1 MSPSMKFGLLALV
14 GAAAAVPHYGGHS
27 KFHHK
32 PSDAGSGYAGPTGG
46 WGKNTTVAA
55 APTGTG
61 YAPAPGPG
69 GDDSTTDTTTT
80 STIKSTIT
88 QTMYVTPVPVGSEA
102 PTSVGAVD
110 VSTGA
115 GACGPATIT
124 VTATNKVTVTV
135 PAGGAAPSSS
145 GGAPAPYVPEVPKES
160 SATSVVEA
168 GHGRPTHGGKPP
180 AYPTGPKPTTD
191 TPAPPKESSAYVA
204 PAPSSSKESPA
215 PVKPTSEAPAPM
227 PTSDAPS
234 ATEPAKSS
242 GYASAAPSSKPSNT
256 PSVPASGKRG
266 LLYRYDGASVAKGFE
281 EMSSF
286 GYMHNW
292 EATPRG
298 DIGNAVF
305 YPTLRSLDR
314 AGEWDAA
321 LGQSNSK
328 VVFTFNEPDIKA
340 QADLTPGAA
349 CEAWKTHV
357 KPLMEKHGDKNFV
370 APSISSSP
378 NPNEGLDWL
387 KQFMTQCTEAVY
399 STVNIHWY
407 GTPADG
413 IDAFIKHVEAV
424 SSASN
429 KPFYVS
435 EFAMN
440 QCTGEQGAA
449 FLKDAMKYLDGN
461 SNCVGYSPFAA
472 GAFDPGYG
480 MTLDN
485 LLGDATSLTPVGKA
499 YMGSA

>member
-1 MSPSMKFGLLALV
+1 MSPSIKFGLIALV

-46 WGKNTTVAA
+46 WGKNSTVAA

-61 YAPAPGPG
+61 YAPAPG
-69 GDDSTTDTTTT
+69 GDESTTDTTTT

-88 QTMYVTPVPVGSEA
+88 QTLYVTPVPAGEG

-115 GACGPATIT
+115 AACGPATIT

-160 SATSVVEA
+160 SASSVVEA
-168 GHGRPTHGGKPP
+168 PTQGGKSSE
-180 AYPTGPKPTTD
+180 YPTGPKPTMGA
-191 TPAPPKESSAYVA
+191 PAPTKESSAYVA
-204 PAPSSSKESPA
+204 PAPSSSKESAA
-215 PVKPTSEAPAPM
+215 PVKPTSEAYAPM
-227 PTSDAPS
+227 PTSDVAS
-234 ATEPAKSS
+234 ATQPAKTSE
-242 GYASAAPSSKPSNT
+242 YASAAPSSKPSNT

-266 LLYRYDGASVAKGFE
+266 LLYRYDGASVAKGFA

-286 GYMHNW
+286 GFMHNW
-292 EATPRG
+292 EGTPKG

-314 AGEWDAA
+314 AGEWAA
-321 LGQSNSK
+321 DLEQSNSN
-328 VVFTFNEPDIKA
+328 VVFTFNEPDMGS
-340 QADLTPGAA
+340 QANMDTGAA
-349 CEAWKTHV
+349 CTAWKEHV
-357 KPLMEKHGDKNFV
+357 LPLMSKHSDKNFV
-370 APSISSSP
+370 APSVSSSEKA
-378 NPNEGLDWL
+378 NEGLQWL
-387 KQFMTQCTEAVY
+387 SKFMTDCPEAVF

-407 GTPADG
+407 GTPANG
-413 IDAFIKHVEAV
+413 FEAFKKHIENV
-424 SSASN
+424 SSTTN

-440 QCTGEQGAA
+440 ECSGEQGAA
-449 FLKDAMKYLDGN
+449 FLKEAMEYLDSN
-461 SNCVGYSPFAA
+461 PNCVGYSPFAA
-472 GAFDPGYG
+472 GSFDPGYG

-485 LLGDATSLTPVGKA
+485 LLGAATALTPVGKA